1 MEKLISQLK
10 AQNKLINIVRC
21 QPKISKTALS
31 EYLKVSWPTVS
42 TNIEALKKSGIFDP
56 DEGLAINGEFAYM
69 VGLSVGSAQIKL
81 SIIDMNFLP
90 ISADFFSKLI
100 QDLNLFEE
108 ARSYMLEKK

>member
-90 ISADFFSKLI
+90 ISADFFFQIDSRPK
-100 QDLNLFEE
+100 
-108 ARSYMLEKK
+108 SV

>member
-1 MEKLISQLK
+1 MSVYHIDIYIDIDYPNQKYGEINITAK

-56 DEGLAINGEFAYM
+56 DEGLAINGEFA
-69 VGLSVGSAQIKL
+69 IW
-81 SIIDMNFLP
+81 
-90 ISADFFSKLI
+90 
-100 QDLNLFEE
+100 
-108 ARSYMLEKK
+108 

>member
-69 VGLSVGSAQIKL
+69 VGLSVGSAQIICLKKSEVIRWKKINRL
-81 SIIDMNFLP
+81 VITS
-90 ISADFFSKLI
+90 FSQLLI
-100 QDLNLFEE
+100 TYLN
-108 ARSYMLEKK
+108 YNKN

>member
-42 TNIEALKKSGIFDP
+42 TNIEALKKSRH
-56 DEGLAINGEFAYM
+56 L
-69 VGLSVGSAQIKL
+69 
-81 SIIDMNFLP
+81 
-90 ISADFFSKLI
+90 
-100 QDLNLFEE
+100 
-108 ARSYMLEKK
+108 

>member
-56 DEGLAINGEFAYM
+56 DEGLAIKMGICLYGRF
-69 VGLSVGSAQIKL
+69 ICR
-81 SIIDMNFLP
+81 
-90 ISADFFSKLI
+90 IST
-100 QDLNLFEE
+100 N
-108 ARSYMLEKK
+108 